1 MSLKIMDFVFQNI
14 RESSMWNEHA
24 TTKFLTGNKFG
35 KVFVNTNNIWCL
47 FDMFG
52 IVYCVVCCVYTYWGR
67 LRIIDKFSRQMTSLE
82 TIIG

>member
-35 KVFVNTNNIWCL
+35 KVFVNTNNFWCL

-52 IVYCVVCCVYTYWGR
+52 IVYCVVWIHTEADLGLSISLVDRWR
-67 LRIIDKFSRQMTSLE
+67 L
-82 TIIG
+82 